1 MNCLTSIS
9 FVLALSCLLPQLHA
23 EDGLAAQ
30 RKPTNPTP
38 GATPRATDDDV
49 KDIMSADEWR
59 RVDSSVD
66 RALSFLI
73 SQQEQDG
80 RFPSY
85 DNAQPAVTSLCLLA
99 FMAHGHTPGHGIY
112 GERLER
118 ALKFII
124 SCQKKNGLLMLVGP
138 DEPQISRGVDHMI
151 GALGSYDHA
160 ISSLTLA
167 ELYGMNQPR
176 NAQLQKVIDRAI
188 VATIEMQNWPKHMPE
203 DRGGW
208 RYINNFDESDSD
220 LSLTGWHLMFLR
232 SARNAGFDVRE
243 EAIKNAV
250 AYIRRT
256 FNDQYGTFT
265 YTIKRGDTRS
275 RGMTGAGILALGHAG
290 FHNSAEAKR
299 AAEALMSYDFD
310 AYNGRGPFPQNDRYH
325 YSLFMCCQGAYQMG
339 SPYWER
345 FFPHVARSVV
355 AHQRGDGS
363 WALESFSRDQKYGNS
378 YTTAMVI
385 LTLGAP
391 NQLLPIFQR

>member
-1 MNCLTSIS
+1 MGFAI
-9 FVLALSCLLPQLHA
+9 ALFCLLPQLRA
-23 EDGLAAQ
+23 EDRLTTRRNRVDRIPAA
-30 RKPTNPTP
+30 T
-38 GATPRATDDDV
+38 ARAAGDDDV
-49 KDIMSADEWR
+49 KDIMSPEEWR

-66 RALSFLI
+66 RGLRFLI
-73 SQQEQDG
+73 SQQQQNG
-80 RFPSY
+80 SFPSY

-99 FMAHGHTPGHGIY
+99 FMAHGHTPGHGIF

-167 ELYGMNQPR
+167 ELYGMDQPR
-176 NAQLQKVIDRAI
+176 NARLQKVIDRAI
-188 VATIEMQNWPKHMPE
+188 VATIEMQNWPKHMPA
-203 DRGGW
+203 DKGGW

-232 SARNAGFDVRE
+232 SARNAGFDVPE

-256 FNDQYGTFT
+256 FNDEYGTFT
-265 YTIKRGDTRS
+265 YTINRGDTRS

-290 FHNSAEAKR
+290 FHNSVEAKR
-299 AAEALMSYDFD
+299 AAQVLITYDFD

-339 SPYWER
+339 SP
-345 FFPHVARSVV
+345 
-355 AHQRGDGS
+355 
-363 WALESFSRDQKYGNS
+363 
-378 YTTAMVI
+378 
-385 LTLGAP
+385 
-391 NQLLPIFQR
+391 